1 MVAPRSRAELWVEP
15 VELAHDGI
23 TRTVA
28 FLQDPE
34 VVSIATQELIAGE
47 WQQRNAFSLPRAA
60 VERLIVAVGF
70 R

>member
-1 MVAPRSRAELWVEP
+1 MVVPRSRAELWVEP
-15 VELAHDGI
+15 VELARDGI

-34 VVSIATQELIAGE
+34 IVSIAMQELVAGE
-47 WQQRNAFSLPRAA
+47 WQPRHAVSLPRAA